1 MKLCR
6 LRMVWR
12 VGVLSV
18 LVACASY
25 VPEQR
30 PHLAEHSVLW
40 LQLERLDADGTTLQT
55 SVLSVQGL
63 ANRESR
69 WLQTDAF
76 GVPQARL
83 IAGADGWRNDGFA
96 PPNREAQRLFESL
109 FPLLPHGVEQ
119 TVVRVGEQQWRVSL
133 IQE

>member
-6 LRMVWR
+6 LRMMWC

-30 PHLAEHSVLW
+30 PYLLEHSVLW

-83 IAGADGWRNDGFA
+83 IAGADGWRNDGFV

-119 TVVRVGEQQWRVSL
+119 TVVNVGEQQWRVSL